1 MIEAEEKETKAKQ
14 KTADVNRRLEQ
25 ALSALQEL
33 GQENQNIQVPGNE
46 HIPKTTNRR
55 HFRLRIFDRAVKG
68 VVLRIKKFRVR
79 STRET

>member
-33 GQENQNIQVPGNE
+33 GQENQNIQVPGIEN
-46 HIPKTTNRR
+46 IPKTTNSCLLYTSPSPRDQR
-55 HFRLRIFDRAVKG
+55 GSRMPSSA
-68 VVLRIKKFRVR
+68 
-79 STRET
+79 